1 MVPNNSLIRGFEAH
15 QKEYEEKALAV
26 LRSGWYIL
34 GREVSAFEEEFAA
47 CVGTRFCVG
56 VDNGLNA
63 MFGGVLYHCKE
74 NM

>member
-34 GREVSAFEEEFAA
+34 GRELESFEAEFAA
-47 CVGTRFCVG
+47 YLGVKHCIGVNSGT
-56 VDNGLNA
+56 DALI
-63 MFGGVLYHCKE
+63 L
-74 NM
+74 